1 MLINNVINMVSEKRK
16 EIDKQSKEYGYT
28 WKKVQLKALQ
38 KESIQLV
45 QKAIDEAQNKVRE
58 YESKIKEID
67 NRQFQRTSVTQE
79 EAVNLEYDLKVL
91 KAELNMSESKSEV
104 IERYLQTKSGAKAV
118 LMMFA
123 DPNVDIGYWTKDI
136 YTKASMIAKSQVEI
150 DFDLKKKKEVD
161 TLKSELSE
169 MVDIG
174 SLLAAQKVLTGSA
187 DWKIPS
193 LERQFENDILECD
206 GHIVD

>member
-1 MLINNVINMVSEKRK
+1 MLINNVLSIVQKEREKIEVQAR
-16 EIDKQSKEYGYT
+16 EYGYK
-28 WKKVQLKALQ
+28 WKRVQLKALQ

-45 QKAIDEAQNKVRE
+45 QKAIDEAQNIVKE
-58 YESKIKEID
+58 YENKVKEIE
-67 NRQFQRTSVTQE
+67 NRQYQRTSATQE
-79 EAVNLEYDLKVL
+79 EIVNLEYDLKVL
-91 KAELNMSESKSEV
+91 KAELNMSETKSDV

-136 YTKASMIAKSQVEI
+136 YAKASMMAKSQAEI
-150 DFDLKKKKEVD
+150 DFDLKKQKEVE

-169 MVDIG
+169 MVNTG

-206 GHIVD
+206 RHIID